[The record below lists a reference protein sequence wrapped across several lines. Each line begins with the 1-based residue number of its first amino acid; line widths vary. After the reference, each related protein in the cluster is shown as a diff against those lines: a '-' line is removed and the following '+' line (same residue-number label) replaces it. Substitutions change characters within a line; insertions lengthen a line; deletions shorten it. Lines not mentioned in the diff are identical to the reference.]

1 MPVAAALMTRK
12 SGPDMKI
19 AGSSS
24 ALHCRQTKTR
34 LATLTLMLTLSACA
48 ALPSNG
54 PTARA
59 VLRQANGANG
69 SVKFRIVDLDLTTV
83 NELNGVKQPGTDTPG
98 SIATLAQDRR
108 ADLIGPGDVLSISI
122 FEVGVSLFGGSGR
135 DAVGFD
141 PSARAQNFPDT
152 VVDASGAITLPYLGT
167 IPVANMTAAEAQGRI
182 AAALRGKS
190 QDARALVSIKQ
201 NVSNTVFVS
210 GAVNRPGR
218 QPLSLARERL
228 LDAIANAGGSANTS
242 EDTVVR
248 FVRGSNVVEQRLA
261 TIRAN
266 MPDDVVLNPGDRIE
280 LIRSPRT
287 YTVFGAVSKISQVAF
302 ETGQVSLAE
311 ALARSGGPND
321 ATADPSAIFLFR
333 YAVQPQTGS
342 EEPVIYRLNLL
353 KPESY
358 FLSQHVAMQDK
369 DVIYIANASANQPA
383 KLVNV
388 INQLFAPFVLAR
400 QIAR

>member
-1 MPVAAALMTRK
+1 MKMAVSSSDLRCRSTAMRLAAL
-12 SGPDMKI
+12 
-19 AGSSS
+19 
-24 ALHCRQTKTR
+24 
-34 LATLTLMLTLSACA
+34 TLTLTLPACA
-48 ALPSNG
+48 TLPANG

-59 VLRQANGANG
+59 VVRQANGAKG

-83 NELNGVKQPGTDTPG
+83 NQLSSVSQRTINMPG
-98 SIATLAQDRR
+98 SIATLSQDRR
-108 ADLIGPGDVLSISI
+108 ADLIGPGDVLSIAI
-122 FEVGVSLFGGSGR
+122 FEVGVSLFGSSGR

-141 PSARAQNFPDT
+141 PSARAQSFPDT
-152 VVDASGAITLPYLGT
+152 MVDASGRIQLPYLGNIT
-167 IPVANMTAAEAQGRI
+167 VGDLTVAQAQARI

-218 QPLSLARERL
+218 LPLSLARERL
-228 LDAIANAGGSANTS
+228 LDAIATAGGSANTS

-248 FVRGSNVVEQRLA
+248 FVRGSGVVEQRLA

-287 YTVFGAVSKISQVAF
+287 YTVFGAVSKISQVPF

-311 ALARSGGPND
+311 ALARSGGPSD

-333 YAVQPQTGS
+333 YIVQPQTGV

-358 FLSQHVAMQDK
+358 FLSQRVAMQDK
-369 DVIYIANASANQPA
+369 DVIYIANAAANQPA
-383 KLVNV
+383 KLVGV

-400 QIAR
+400 QIAN

>member
-1 MPVAAALMTRK
+1 
-12 SGPDMKI
+12 MKM
-19 AGSSS
+19 AVSSS
-24 ALHCRQTKTR
+24 DLHCRSTTMR
-34 LATLTLMLTLSACA
+34 LAVLTLTLTLTACA
-48 ALPSNG
+48 TLPSNG

-59 VLRQANGANG
+59 VMSQANGAHG

-83 NELNGVKQPGTDTPG
+83 NQLNGVSPRSTDMPR
-98 SIATLAQDRR
+98 SIATLSQDRR
-108 ADLIGPGDVLSISI
+108 ADLIGPGDVLSIAI
-122 FEVGVSLFGGSGR
+122 FELGVSLFGGGR
-135 DAVGFD
+135 DGGGFD
-141 PSARAQNFPDT
+141 PSAHAQSFPDV
-152 VVDASGAITLPYLGT
+152 VVDPRGSIQLPYLGSIAVGDLT
-167 IPVANMTAAEAQGRI
+167 LAQAQTKI
-182 AAALRGKS
+182 VAALRGKS
-190 QDARALVSIKQ
+190 QAAQALVSIKQ

-218 QPLSLARERL
+218 LPLSLARERL
-228 LDAIANAGGSANTS
+228 LDAIATAGGSANTS

-248 FVRGSNVVEQRLA
+248 FVRGSSVVEQRLA

-287 YTVFGAVSKISQVAF
+287 YTVFGAVSKVSQVAF

-333 YAVQPQTGS
+333 YTVQPQTGD

-358 FLSQHVAMQDK
+358 FLSQRVAMQDK
-369 DVIYIANASANQPA
+369 DVIYIANAAANQPA

-400 QIAR
+400 QVAN

>member
-1 MPVAAALMTRK
+1 
-12 SGPDMKI
+12 MKM
-19 AGSSS
+19 AVRSSDIC
-24 ALHCRQTKTR
+24 CRSTAMR
-34 LATLTLMLTLSACA
+34 LVTLTMSLTLTACA
-48 ALPSNG
+48 TLPSNG

-59 VLRQANGANG
+59 IIRQANGARG
-69 SVKFRIVDLDLTTV
+69 GVKFRIVDLDLTTV
-83 NELNGVKQPGTDTPG
+83 NELNSVTRRSTDTPG
-98 SIATLAQDRR
+98 SIAMLSQDRR
-108 ADLIGPGDVLSISI
+108 ADLIGPGDVLSIAI
-122 FEVGVSLFGGSGR
+122 FEVGVSLFGGGGGGR
-135 DAVGFD
+135 DSAGFD
-141 PSARAQNFPDT
+141 PSARVQNFPDT
-152 VVDASGAITLPYLGT
+152 TVDASGNIQLPYLGSIT
-167 IPVANMTAAEAQGRI
+167 VGNLTVAQAQNKI

-190 QDARALVSIKQ
+190 QAAQALVSIKQ

-218 QPLSLARERL
+218 LPLSLAKERL
-228 LDAIANAGGSANTS
+228 LDAIATAGGSANTS

-248 FVRGSNVVEQRLA
+248 FVRGANVAEQRLA

-333 YAVQPQTGS
+333 YTIQPQTGD
-342 EEPVIYRLNLL
+342 EEPIIYRLNLL

-358 FLSQHVAMQDK
+358 FLSQRVTIQDK

-400 QIAR
+400 QLAK

>member
-1 MPVAAALMTRK
+1 M
-12 SGPDMKI
+12 
-19 AGSSS
+19 
-24 ALHCRQTKTR
+24 
-34 LATLTLMLTLSACA
+34 
-48 ALPSNG
+48 
-54 PTARA
+54 
-59 VLRQANGANG
+59 
-69 SVKFRIVDLDLTTV
+69 
-83 NELNGVKQPGTDTPG
+83 
-98 SIATLAQDRR
+98 
-108 ADLIGPGDVLSISI
+108 
-122 FEVGVSLFGGSGR
+122 
-135 DAVGFD
+135 
-141 PSARAQNFPDT
+141 
-152 VVDASGAITLPYLGT
+152 VDASGRIQLPYLGNIT
-167 IPVANMTAAEAQGRI
+167 VGDLTVAQAQARI

-218 QPLSLARERL
+218 LPLSLARERL
-228 LDAIANAGGSANTS
+228 LDAIATAGGSANTS

-248 FVRGSNVVEQRLA
+248 FVRGSGVVEQRLA

-287 YTVFGAVSKISQVAF
+287 YTVFGAVSKISQVPF

-311 ALARSGGPND
+311 ALARSGGPSD

-333 YAVQPQTGS
+333 YIVQPQTGV

-358 FLSQHVAMQDK
+358 FLSQRVAMQDK
-369 DVIYIANASANQPA
+369 DVIYIANAAANQPA
-383 KLVNV
+383 KLVGV

-400 QIAR
+400 QIAN